1 MAKLAI
7 NGGPKTIDRAL
18 GKPWPIRG
26 EEEEQAVVEV
36 VRSGA
41 WWRGSAEATQV
52 PAFEDEWAAYQNAKH
67 CVAVTNG
74 TTAIECALKSVGVEA
89 GDEVLVPA
97 LTFVASATAIPLV
110 NGIPVFVDVDPG
122 TFNIDPDAM
131 EAAITPRT
139 RAAVVVHNGGYP
151 CDMDRIA
158 DIAAKHGIAI
168 VEDSAHAHG
177 SEWKGTRIGAL
188 VDMGTFSF
196 QMGKTLTC
204 GEGGAVVTNDDEL
217 AEKAFSFHHIGRV
230 KDRPFYEFHRV
241 ASNLRMTEWQGAIL
255 RQQLKRLDDQIAT
268 RTRNYERL
276 IEGFKDIDGIDPIA
290 LDERVTRWS
299 FYYWNFRYNPEA
311 FGGVPRDT
319 FLKAAAAEGVPVGV
333 GAHGGVIYKNP
344 LFQSMNFGRTGCPVK
359 CPLHQGE
366 KVDFTKVCCPQAER
380 VANDVALSIT
390 HRIFLGGVEDMDL
403 ILEGIK
409 KIRDNVDELKA

>member
-319 FLKAAAAEGVPVGV
+319 ILAELGY
-333 GAHGGVIYKNP
+333 ADSETP
-344 LFQSMNFGRTGCPVK
+344 LR
-359 CPLHQGE
+359 
-366 KVDFTKVCCPQAER
+366 
-380 VANDVALSIT
+380 
-390 HRIFLGGVEDMDL
+390 
-403 ILEGIK
+403 
-409 KIRDNVDELKA
+409 